1 MLNKV
6 CHQGHRFFPWPLHI
20 LTEVLT
26 MNIEKSKSIEL
37 NANHVSEPKVPD
49 TMKAK
54 STEQLSAPRIPAP
67 PEPGK
72 IFWSLLAL

>member
-1 MLNKV
+1 
-6 CHQGHRFFPWPLHI
+6 
-20 LTEVLT
+20 